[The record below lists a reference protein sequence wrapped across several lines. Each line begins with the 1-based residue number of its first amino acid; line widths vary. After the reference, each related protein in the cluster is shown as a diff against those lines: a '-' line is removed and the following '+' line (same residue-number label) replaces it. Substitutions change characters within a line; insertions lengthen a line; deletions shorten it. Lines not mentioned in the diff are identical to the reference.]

1 MPEVVNLGEKYAG
14 KIDFVRVNVDDSAA
28 RKVLQAYGVR
38 ATPTFV
44 LLDANG
50 QVLANVPG
58 YPGYDQFVKSF
69 DQLLNEG

>member
-28 RKVLQAYGVR
+28 RNVLQTYGVR

-44 LLDANG
+44 LLDATG

-58 YPGYDQFVKSF
+58 YPGVAQFEQSF
-69 DQLLNEG
+69 NQLLGES

>member
-1 MPEVVNLGEKYAG
+1 MPEVVNLGEKYDG
-14 KIDFVRVNVDDSAA
+14 KIDFVRVNVDDSTA
-28 RKVLQAYGVR
+28 RKKLQAYGVR